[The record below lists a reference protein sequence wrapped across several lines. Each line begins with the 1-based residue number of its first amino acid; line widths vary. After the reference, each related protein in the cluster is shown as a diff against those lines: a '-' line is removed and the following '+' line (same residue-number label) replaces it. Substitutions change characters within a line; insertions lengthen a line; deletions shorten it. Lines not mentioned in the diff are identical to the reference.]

1 MGRFTPCTP
10 GTCRMPP
17 EGDVDGF
24 PLCGYLVRNA
34 QNEQRAMAPRKPT
47 NRLTLTISNELK
59 AALADLNEATG
70 VAAASFVGE
79 IIEGNITMIQGIA
92 NAARMAKQEPA
103 RALELMQKAILESTQ
118 GVNEVQLELM
128 DAQTKLRTFTRK
140 ESAE

>member
-1 MGRFTPCTP
+1 MTT
-10 GTCRMPP
+10 
-17 EGDVDGF
+17 
-24 PLCGYLVRNA
+24 
-34 QNEQRAMAPRKPT
+34 QPRKRL
-47 NRLTLTISNELK
+47 NRLTLTISDELK

-140 ESAE
+140 EDK